1 MPPLSSLTG
10 RSTSFL
16 YELLPRFAER
26 LCGSLSL
33 NSSMHI
39 LGFLLRPKPTMNWRQ
54 ISSASKSWPRNW
66 GCLDYH
72 EAVQSQGGA
81 RWLEETYASLLMQAY
96 RMIRAE
102 GKTRKSLMTVS

>member
-33 NSSMHI
+33 NVFNAHPWI
-39 LGFLLRPKPTMNWRQ
+39 PPATKTDYELAADIFGIEKLAKELG
-54 ISSASKSWPRNW
+54 
-66 GCLDYH
+66 
-72 EAVQSQGGA
+72 
-81 RWLEETYASLLMQAY
+81 
-96 RMIRAE
+96 
-102 GKTRKSLMTVS
+102 VSGLP